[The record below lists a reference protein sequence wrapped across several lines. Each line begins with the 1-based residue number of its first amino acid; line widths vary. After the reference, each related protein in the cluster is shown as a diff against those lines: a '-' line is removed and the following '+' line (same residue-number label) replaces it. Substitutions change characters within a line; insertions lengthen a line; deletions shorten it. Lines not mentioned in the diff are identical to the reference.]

1 MSAAISTRSG
11 ATCTTCTATS
21 DEEAAGRRWARS
33 LVYTM
38 TVTVATFQGSHVI
51 SISIIKV
58 DIPYVVRAGSPDPVV
73 LDCNYDLGN
82 SKTQGLVIKWF
93 VNQDVL
99 YQWIHGK
106 NPAGSD
112 EFQKYIDASY
122 RASNDTRSEYRAV
135 KLVRPGHE
143 LSGNIKC
150 IISTIFDEVEA
161 VRKMLVYS
169 PEKVLRIHQPMMN
182 ETTNRLIVSCSAED
196 LFPKPRIIIYWN
208 RTTFPCAAT
217 HRFEINIAKFFY
229 YRGTAFW
236 LENYHASRSELKV
249 TFADVRL
256 KIGQMR
262 FINDRYSSAQS
273 QWTWLK
279 VRIRVFASV
288 RLAKTWLYSSVVVA
302 ASSRRQ
308 TKLQHGRDRK
318 RITFHTP
325 TALLSELL
333 KARAG
338 AAAANKTLKGVKGKI
353 VGVRRARI
361 PADRAIIIAS
371 VYGSEPTHT
380 FDFVSS
386 QPGGAAQQQF
396 FVVFVRERAPLAIIS
411 CLGVDPK
418 YVKGRISP
426 SRRKSRGAFVSLVSE
441 SEIVNYRCSRI
452 SEYKSKLPVKRRE
465 TVKER
470 VDKLAG
476 SNKVRLALSTGSDF
490 YTRRRHYIHR
500 NDRFDRKNDAKI
512 FHGGSSQL
520 TIVDTQATSR
530 PRNGTYQYKYEVD
543 DKTDNNYSK
552 IESRD
557 DGEDT
562 RDRYFVKSKQ
572 ASTDVN
578 YIVDKQGYQSL
589 VKHDASDEPSSLS
602 AGLLAVGKAI
612 DDFNGKEKTKS
623 VQIIQTQ
630 DASRQQKQQQQQQQ
644 LNVAE
649 KNIDRELDSNRTSR
663 SKISL
668 HRAKLNTA
676 NSLNVNYVTLPP
688 DQRIVE
694 AIPASNKEISDE
706 QKQYESPPSIKESDF
721 EVAASSLVVVGNG
734 DDENYAND
742 DDEDDSSVSGTNN
755 EDQLIVENSGSFG
768 QRLGGGQSD
777 DDNDDTA
784 AYATTVSTT
793 SRTILPIRNSQQ
805 QSLTYSSST
814 SRDKQYSARPKLL
827 KTYLRG
833 TKPGLG
839 LVYSSSPAPA
849 QGVTGNSIEFEASG
863 AEHRARS
870 GVLVSSGSQAYS
882 SSENTVSG
890 SVYVT
895 TPNPLLI
902 NYASQGVLSTVSRI
916 TTLPS
921 FQKKTEYVFAKPIVV
936 PDTAAKP
943 SKEIPF
949 QYSTTFKCEDDVV
962 YSSTPD
968 PLASIKNQFADTTA
982 SQILNSIQAG
992 VSLVNSG
999 ESNHVIGNTERPAP
1013 VIEEV
1018 DDTPQA
1024 EQTSI
1029 HLLNSIGPQDG
1040 NYVSIN
1046 PSFGSVVKS
1055 QVNPDVQ
1062 IQKSVEVYQSLPAA
1076 KVGTKLVER
1085 HPDMTQILKTDQ
1097 QKPLYPPSNDLSLKQ
1112 TIHTRS
1118 DTVSNSNLGSNQP
1131 VYIVPPATYIIEP
1144 LPPQKSNPYK
1154 FAPNPV
1160 NTPINSNIYSMKKYV
1175 DQKVHKLSQYPTS
1188 LYKPIPI
1195 PLDKGVDRKV
1205 PTAVHITSYQIPK
1218 HEKAAE
1224 QSPVYGVKYGVSYQQ
1239 IMKPQNPGLFSPYMN
1254 KLITGINVNQNN
1266 SKPFNGY
1273 AFNEATPSFVGD
1285 KLRIDNSGYLN
1296 TVTGKKQ
1303 QQISYASRNY
1313 PISNSLLIRR
1323 HAAVNRPSKPERDD
1337 YAGPVPPFYHA
1348 QRQFGFQSKLFPGTA
1363 PARKARNQEP
1373 TSIANEIS
1381 SSSSGDDDDR
1391 RGRRWWRRRRTKNT
1405 THREA
1410 WYNARE
1416 LCATPHCEILCTCKY
1431 IQADDLRIPY
1441 VWSGPCALC
1450 IPGVVGAQRSDYRVH
1465 RSANNQY
1472 FPTCGLSHA
1481 RPRRSLSALSGGEA
1495 ERGRPTGAIV
1505 SYA

>member
-1 MSAAISTRSG
+1 MLRERMIRSDPLQSSSAGSRARGSVAELRKPPLPLPPRACSFEIRRRLRNLTTETWEVV
-11 ATCTTCTATS
+11 ATVVLVLTTATPAP
-21 DEEAAGRRWARS
+21 D
-33 LVYTM
+33 
-38 TVTVATFQGSHVI
+38 HVL
-51 SISIIKV
+51 K
-58 DIPYVVRAGSPDPVV
+58 
-73 LDCNYDLGN
+73 LD
-82 SKTQGLVIKWF
+82 
-93 VNQDVL
+93 
-99 YQWIHGK
+99 
-106 NPAGSD
+106 
-112 EFQKYIDASY
+112 
-122 RASNDTRSEYRAV
+122 
-135 KLVRPGHE
+135 
-143 LSGNIKC
+143 
-150 IISTIFDEVEA
+150 
-161 VRKMLVYS
+161 
-169 PEKVLRIHQPMMN
+169 N
-182 ETTNRLIVSCSAED
+182 E
-196 LFPKPRIIIYWN
+196 
-208 RTTFPCAAT
+208 
-217 HRFEINIAKFFY
+217 
-229 YRGTAFW
+229 
-236 LENYHASRSELKV
+236 
-249 TFADVRL
+249 
-256 KIGQMR
+256 
-262 FINDRYSSAQS
+262 
-273 QWTWLK
+273 
-279 VRIRVFASV
+279 
-288 RLAKTWLYSSVVVA
+288 
-302 ASSRRQ
+302 
-308 TKLQHGRDRK
+308 
-318 RITFHTP
+318 
-325 TALLSELL
+325 
-333 KARAG
+333 
-338 AAAANKTLKGVKGKI
+338 
-353 VGVRRARI
+353 
-361 PADRAIIIAS
+361 
-371 VYGSEPTHT
+371 
-380 FDFVSS
+380 
-386 QPGGAAQQQF
+386 
-396 FVVFVRERAPLAIIS
+396 
-411 CLGVDPK
+411 
-418 YVKGRISP
+418 
-426 SRRKSRGAFVSLVSE
+426 
-441 SEIVNYRCSRI
+441 
-452 SEYKSKLPVKRRE
+452 
-465 TVKER
+465 
-470 VDKLAG
+470 
-476 SNKVRLALSTGSDF
+476 
-490 YTRRRHYIHR
+490 
-500 NDRFDRKNDAKI
+500 
-512 FHGGSSQL
+512 
-520 TIVDTQATSR
+520 
-530 PRNGTYQYKYEVD
+530 NGTYQYKYEVD

-572 ASTDVN
+572 ASTDIN
-578 YIVDKQGYQSL
+578 YIVDKQRYQSL

-602 AGLLAVGKAI
+602 AGLLAVGKAV
-612 DDFNGKEKTKS
+612 DDFNVGQSISNYSQRKEKTKS

-644 LNVAE
+644 QLNVAE
-649 KNIDRELDSNRTSR
+649 KNIDRELDSNRTSS

-706 QKQYESPPSIKESDF
+706 QKQYESSPSIKESDF

-734 DDENYAND
+734 DDGNYAND
-742 DDEDDSSVSGTNN
+742 DNEEDDSSVSGTNN
-755 EDQLIVENSGSFG
+755 DDQLIVENSGSFG
-768 QRLGGGQSD
+768 QRLGGQSD

-793 SRTILPIRNSQQ
+793 SRTVLPIRNGQQ

-814 SRDKQYSARPKLL
+814 SRDKQYSARPKLR

-870 GVLVSSGSQAYS
+870 GVLVSSGFQAYS

-999 ESNHVIGNTERPAP
+999 ESNVIGNTERPAP

-1029 HLLNSIGPQDG
+1029 HLLNSIGPQDD

-1046 PSFGSVVKS
+1046 PAFGGVVQS
-1055 QVNPDVQ
+1055 QTNPDVQ
-1062 IQKSVEVYQSLPAA
+1062 IQKSVEVYQNLPAA

-1085 HPDMTQILKTDQ
+1085 HPDMTEILKTDQ

-1118 DTVSNSNLGSNQP
+1118 DTVSNSNLGPNQP

-1154 FAPNPV
+1154 FATNPV
-1160 NTPINSNIYSMKKYV
+1160 NTLINPNIYSMKKYM

-1205 PTAVHITSYQIPK
+1205 PNTVHITSYQIPK

-1323 HAAVNRPSKPERDD
+1323 HAAVNRLSKPERDD

-1373 TSIANEIS
+1373 TRYPYQGNFRQSKIEY
-1381 SSSSGDDDDR
+1381 GF
-1391 RGRRWWRRRRTKNT
+1391 K
-1405 THREA
+1405 
-1410 WYNARE
+1410 
-1416 LCATPHCEILCTCKY
+1416 PPM
-1431 IQADDLRIPY
+1431 IPS
-1441 VWSGPCALC
+1441 V
-1450 IPGVVGAQRSDYRVH
+1450 
-1465 RSANNQY
+1465 QY
-1472 FPTCGLSHA
+1472 DEETASKVE
-1481 RPRRSLSALSGGEA
+1481 S
-1495 ERGRPTGAIV
+1495 
-1505 SYA
+1505 

>member
-1 MSAAISTRSG
+1 MTLLL
-11 ATCTTCTATS
+11 
-21 DEEAAGRRWARS
+21 RRA
-33 LVYTM
+33 
-38 TVTVATFQGSHVI
+38 
-51 SISIIKV
+51 
-58 DIPYVVRAGSPDPVV
+58 
-73 LDCNYDLGN
+73 
-82 SKTQGLVIKWF
+82 
-93 VNQDVL
+93 
-99 YQWIHGK
+99 
-106 NPAGSD
+106 
-112 EFQKYIDASY
+112 
-122 RASNDTRSEYRAV
+122 
-135 KLVRPGHE
+135 
-143 LSGNIKC
+143 
-150 IISTIFDEVEA
+150 
-161 VRKMLVYS
+161 
-169 PEKVLRIHQPMMN
+169 
-182 ETTNRLIVSCSAED
+182 
-196 LFPKPRIIIYWN
+196 
-208 RTTFPCAAT
+208 
-217 HRFEINIAKFFY
+217 
-229 YRGTAFW
+229 
-236 LENYHASRSELKV
+236 
-249 TFADVRL
+249 
-256 KIGQMR
+256 
-262 FINDRYSSAQS
+262 
-273 QWTWLK
+273 
-279 VRIRVFASV
+279 
-288 RLAKTWLYSSVVVA
+288 VVVA
-302 ASSRRQ
+302 TVVLVLTTA
-308 TKLQHGRDRK
+308 TPAPDHVLKLDN
-318 RITFHTP
+318 
-325 TALLSELL
+325 E
-333 KARAG
+333 
-338 AAAANKTLKGVKGKI
+338 
-353 VGVRRARI
+353 
-361 PADRAIIIAS
+361 
-371 VYGSEPTHT
+371 
-380 FDFVSS
+380 
-386 QPGGAAQQQF
+386 
-396 FVVFVRERAPLAIIS
+396 
-411 CLGVDPK
+411 
-418 YVKGRISP
+418 
-426 SRRKSRGAFVSLVSE
+426 
-441 SEIVNYRCSRI
+441 
-452 SEYKSKLPVKRRE
+452 
-465 TVKER
+465 
-470 VDKLAG
+470 
-476 SNKVRLALSTGSDF
+476 
-490 YTRRRHYIHR
+490 
-500 NDRFDRKNDAKI
+500 
-512 FHGGSSQL
+512 
-520 TIVDTQATSR
+520 
-530 PRNGTYQYKYEVD
+530 NGTYQYKYEVD

-612 DDFNGKEKTKS
+612 DDFNVGQSISNYSQGKEKTKS
-623 VQIIQTQ
+623 VQIIQT
-630 DASRQQKQQQQQQQ
+630 
-644 LNVAE
+644 
-649 KNIDRELDSNRTSR
+649 NRTSS

-706 QKQYESPPSIKESDF
+706 QKQYESSPSIKESDF

-755 EDQLIVENSGSFG
+755 DDQLIVENSGSFG
-768 QRLGGGQSD
+768 QRLGGQSD
-777 DDNDDTA
+777 DENDDTA

-793 SRTILPIRNSQQ
+793 SRAILPIRNGQQ

-863 AEHRARS
+863 AEHRART

-1046 PSFGSVVKS
+1046 PAFGGVVKS
-1055 QVNPDVQ
+1055 QTNPDVQ
-1062 IQKSVEVYQSLPAA
+1062 IQKSVEVYQNLPAA

-1097 QKPLYPPSNDLSLKQ
+1097 PKPLYPPSNDLSLKQ

-1154 FAPNPV
+1154 FATNPV
-1160 NTPINSNIYSMKKYV
+1160 NTLINPNIYSMKKYV

-1205 PTAVHITSYQIPK
+1205 PNTVHITSYQISK

-1273 AFNEATPSFVGD
+1273 AFNEATPSFVAD

-1323 HAAVNRPSKPERDD
+1323 HAAVNRLSKPERDD

-1373 TSIANEIS
+1373 TRYPYQGNFRQSKIEY
-1381 SSSSGDDDDR
+1381 GF
-1391 RGRRWWRRRRTKNT
+1391 K
-1405 THREA
+1405 
-1410 WYNARE
+1410 
-1416 LCATPHCEILCTCKY
+1416 PPM
-1431 IQADDLRIPY
+1431 IPS
-1441 VWSGPCALC
+1441 V
-1450 IPGVVGAQRSDYRVH
+1450 
-1465 RSANNQY
+1465 QY
-1472 FPTCGLSHA
+1472 DEETASKVE
-1481 RPRRSLSALSGGEA
+1481 S
-1495 ERGRPTGAIV
+1495 
-1505 SYA
+1505 